1 MFSDAA
7 LQSSQRRPAPAQLE
21 LERLEGLPCGC
32 VVAVQRARPS
42 QVRFVSVEARGP
54 HCLFASHRT
63 DQILRIGDPME
74 WPEAGDEPDA
84 PDDGDEGGR
93 APAGE

>member
-1 MFSDAA
+1 MDVLPSAA
-7 LQSSQRRPAPAQLE
+7 RQSTVRAPAHAELE

-54 HCLFASHRT
+54 HCPFVNHRT
-63 DQILRIGDPME
+63 DQILRIGDPTD
-74 WPEAGDEPDA
+74 WTDAGDEEDGPE
-84 PDDGDEGGR
+84 DDG
-93 APAGE
+93 AAGQGEE